1 MNPGSV
7 PLLLCFLMASAIAG
21 AAEQGGEEGSACDDL
36 WNLSVSGIEEH
47 VWKPLERFR
56 QIESACGEVPRYL
69 EARSQ
74 LESFVGNHRAALVYW
89 DQREALYQRDVGS
102 GEEEEKEELLPE
114 GTRSIAA
121 ASYISDIAEKHQ
133 IVIVNERHHASP
145 DRLLPLSLLAPL
157 AELGY
162 SYLAVE
168 GIWSGDELNE
178 RGYPV
183 RNTGYYSRDVV
194 FAELLRAAL
203 SLGYEIVPYEQEPE
217 QGENLEGR
225 SAQANRDYWQARNIA
240 ARTFEKDPESRV
252 LVFCGWGHVN
262 EAPSSNWVPMA
273 HFLKNLTGID
283 PLTVDQ
289 TSLSERSES
298 RFEHTWRIEAQ
309 RRGLLGAESIV
320 LLGQQGAPLNPAP
333 RVDLHVLAPRARNS
347 NGRPG
352 WMELFGRRRAVEIP
366 IPECADTTCVIEV
379 RNRNRPDETA
389 YDRMEAGGSPSA
401 MLYLPRDVELELH
414 ILSLDGAALARRPIE
429 I

>member
-1 MNPGSV
+1 MNPRSL
-7 PLLLCFLMASAIAG
+7 PLVLCFLMSSAIAG
-21 AAEQGGEEGSACDDL
+21 EAEQDGEEENACDDL
-36 WNLSVSGIEEH
+36 GNLSVSGIEEH

-56 QIESACGEVPRYL
+56 QIESACGEVPRYV

-74 LESFVGNHRAALVYW
+74 LESFAGNHRAALAYW
-89 DQREALYQRDVGS
+89 DKREALYQRDEGS
-102 GEEEEKEELLPE
+102 GEEEEEPLPQ
-114 GTRSIAA
+114 GTLSVAA
-121 ASYISDIAEKHQ
+121 ANYIVGIAEQHQ

-203 SLGYEIVPYEQEPE
+203 SLGYEVVPYEQEPE
-217 QGENLEGR
+217 QSESLEGR

-240 ARTFEKDPESRV
+240 ARTFEKDPEARV

-262 EAPSSNWVPMA
+262 EEPWSNWVPMA

-289 TSLSERSES
+289 TLLSERSES
-298 RFEHTWRIEAQ
+298 RFEHAWRIEA
-309 RRGLLGAESIV
+309 RRKGLLGAESIV
-320 LLGQQGAPLNPAP
+320 LLGQQGEPLNPDS
-333 RVDLHVLAPRARNS
+333 RVDLHVLTPRTRYS

-352 WMELFGRRRAVEIP
+352 WMEMFGRRRAVEIP

-379 RNRNRPDETA
+379 RDRNRPDETA
-389 YDRMEAGGSPSA
+389 YDRMEAGGSSLA
-401 MLYLPRDVELELH
+401 MLYLPIDVETELH
-414 ILSLDGAALARRPIE
+414 IFGLDGAALARRPIE